1 MDNEIGHHLRQENV
15 VEEDLSEDPVLDEGL
30 VVGDIGADDDGS
42 KIQYCNYIRHQLICS
57 TVHQLCHVPNFFL
70 ALELLA
76 ARARSWLLSVAQ
88 CWRLLDCVKGLLAIG
103 FIPIVF
109 ICSKKHIQLFKV

>member
-42 KIQYCNYIRHQLICS
+42 KIQY
-57 TVHQLCHVPNFFL
+57 
-70 ALELLA
+70 
-76 ARARSWLLSVAQ
+76 
-88 CWRLLDCVKGLLAIG
+88 
-103 FIPIVF
+103 
-109 ICSKKHIQLFKV
+109 